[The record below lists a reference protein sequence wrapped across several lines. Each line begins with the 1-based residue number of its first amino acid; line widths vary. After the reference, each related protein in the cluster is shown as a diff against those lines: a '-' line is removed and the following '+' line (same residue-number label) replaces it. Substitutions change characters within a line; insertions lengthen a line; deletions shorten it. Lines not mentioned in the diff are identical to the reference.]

1 MTKKVTETAACS
13 HCDLLQRIP
22 PLPLGA
28 KARCVRCGET
38 LASAPHD
45 PIDRPLALALAS
57 AVVFVIANTTP
68 LLGLS
73 VAGRSA
79 STTLLGGAQQMWL
92 QGQPLTALV
101 VALCS
106 VVAPAI
112 YIVFMLTVLL
122 ALRRPP
128 APHWVGVLLRWAQAV
143 QPWSM
148 NEVMMLGILVALVKI
163 AELATVIP
171 GVGMYSVFVLILL
184 LAATMSNFDPHEAWN
199 RVVWADGSLPI
210 SPTAPSGAGGVR

>member
-1 MTKKVTETAACS
+1 LTQKVTETVACP
-13 HCDLLQRIP
+13 HCDLLQLIP
-22 PLPLGA
+22 PLEKGA
-28 KARCVRCGET
+28 KARCGRCGET
-38 LASAPHD
+38 LAGAPSD

-79 STTLLGGAQQMWL
+79 STTLIGGAHQMWL
-92 QGQPLTALV
+92 QGQPLTAVV

-106 VVAPAI
+106 VVAPAL
-112 YIVFMLTVLL
+112 YIAFMLTLLL

-128 APHWVGVLLRWAQAV
+128 APHWVGVLLRWAEAV
-143 QPWSM
+143 EPWSM

-171 GVGMYSVFVLILL
+171 GIGMYSVLVLILL
-184 LAATMSNFDPHEAWN
+184 LAATMSNFDPREAWN
-199 RVVWADGSLPI
+199 RVVWADGSLPT
-210 SPTAPSGAGGVR
+210 SPAVPSGAGALR

>member
-1 MTKKVTETAACS
+1 MTQKDTETVACP
-13 HCDLLQRIP
+13 HCDLLQHIP
-22 PLPLGA
+22 PLEKGA
-28 KARCVRCGET
+28 EARCGRCGET
-38 LASAPHD
+38 LASAPSD
-45 PIDRPLALALAS
+45 PIDRPLALAFAS
-57 AVVFVIANTTP
+57 AVVFLIANTTP

-92 QGQPLTALV
+92 QGQPLTAVV

-106 VVAPAI
+106 VVAPAL
-112 YIVFMLTVLL
+112 YIAFMLTLLL

-128 APHWVGVLLRWAQAV
+128 APHWVGVLLRWAEAV
-143 QPWSM
+143 EPWSM

-171 GVGMYSVFVLILL
+171 GIGMYSVLVLILL
-184 LAATMSNFDPHEAWN
+184 LAATMASFDSREAWN
-199 RVVWADGSLPI
+199 RVVWADASLPT
-210 SPTAPSGAGGVR
+210 SPTAPSGAGAFR

>member
-1 MTKKVTETAACS
+1 LTQKVTETVACS

-22 PLPLGA
+22 PLQLGA

-38 LASAPHD
+38 LASAPAD
-45 PIDRPLALALAS
+45 PIDRPLALTVAS
-57 AVVFVIANTTP
+57 AVVFMIANTTP

-92 QGQPLTALV
+92 QGQQLTALV

-128 APHWVGVLLRWAQAV
+128 APRWVGVLLRWAQAV

-171 GVGMYSVFVLILL
+171 GIGMYSVLVLILL
-184 LAATMSNFDPHEAWN
+184 LAATMANFDPREAWS
-199 RVVWADGSLPI
+199 RVVWADGSLPTA
-210 SPTAPSGAGGVR
+210 PTAPSGAGAAR